1 MHFQNIKN
9 VNFVNH
15 YNLSK
20 KDFMPD
26 EKQPSSKNITSLDI
40 QAKELGTGG
49 NLSPETD
56 ENLYKKR
63 MQKRK
68 DVQSKRL
75 QVRKT
80 KKGLLIVFT
89 GNGKGK
95 TTASLG
101 MALRTIGHGHKV
113 AIIQFIKGGWTT
125 GEEKALKILSSN
137 ISWHALGEGFT
148 WETQD
153 RVRDE
158 VLVKEAWQIA
168 KKFIKDE
175 SYKLII
181 LDEINIATKLG
192 YLSPEEIITFIKSLD
207 NRKNHIVLT
216 GRGASES
223 IINQADLVTEM
234 KLIKHPFKEQ
244 GIKAQACVEF

>member
-1 MHFQNIKN
+1 MQEEPLSSEKIF
-9 VNFVNH
+9 
-15 YNLSK
+15 NL
-20 KDFMPD
+20 D
-26 EKQPSSKNITSLDI
+26 N
-40 QAKELGTGG
+40 QAKELGIGG
-49 NLSPETD
+49 KLSPETN
-56 ENLYKKR
+56 ESSYKKR
-63 MQKRK
+63 MQLRK
-68 DVQSKRL
+68 DIQTERL
-75 QVRKT
+75 KMRKT

-101 MALRTIGHGHKV
+101 MALRTIGHGYKV

-137 ISWHALGEGFT
+137 LSWHALGEGFT

-153 RVRDE
+153 RIRDE
-158 VLVKEAWQIA
+158 KLVQEAWQLA
-168 KKFIKDE
+168 KKYIKNE

-192 YLSPEEIITFIKSLD
+192 YINSEEIITFLKSLN

-216 GRGASES
+216 GRGASDS
-223 IINQADLVTEM
+223 IISYADLVTEM
-234 KLIKHPFKEQ
+234 KLIRHPFKEQ
-244 GIKAQACVEF
+244 GIKAQKCVEF

>member
-1 MHFQNIKN
+1 
-9 VNFVNH
+9 
-15 YNLSK
+15 
-20 KDFMPD
+20 MPS
-26 EKQPSSKNITSLDI
+26 ELPPSSRKITSLDLK
-40 QAKELGTGG
+40 AKELGIGG
-49 NLSPETD
+49 KLSPETD
-56 ENLYKKR
+56 ESLYKKR
-63 MQKRK
+63 MQQRK
-68 DVQSKRL
+68 MVQSKRL
-75 QVRKT
+75 KVRKN

-113 AIIQFIKGGWTT
+113 AIIQFIKGGWET
-125 GEEKALKILSSN
+125 GEEKALKMLSPN
-137 ISWHALGEGFT
+137 ISWLALGEGFT

-158 VLVKEAWQIA
+158 QLVRGAWQVA
-168 KKFIKDE
+168 KSFIKDE

-192 YLSPEEIITFIKSLD
+192 YISPKEIISYLQTLK

-216 GRGASES
+216 GRGASET

-244 GIKAQACVEF
+244 GIKAQKCIEF

>member
-1 MHFQNIKN
+1 MKEEPFPSEKI
-9 VNFVNH
+9 F
-15 YNLSK
+15 NLDS
-20 KDFMPD
+20 
-26 EKQPSSKNITSLDI
+26 
-40 QAKELGTGG
+40 QAKELGIGG
-49 NLSPETD
+49 KLSPESD
-56 ENLYKKR
+56 ESLYKKR
-63 MQKRK
+63 MQQRK
-68 DVQSKRL
+68 DIQAERL
-75 QVRKT
+75 QIRKT

-125 GEEKALKILSSN
+125 GEEKALKNLSSN
-137 ISWHALGEGFT
+137 ISWHSLGEGFT

-153 RVRDE
+153 RIRDE
-158 VLVKEAWQIA
+158 KLVQEAWKLA
-168 KKFIKDE
+168 KKYIKNE

-192 YLSPEEIITFIKSLD
+192 YLAPEEIITFLKNLH

-216 GRGASES
+216 GRGASDL
-223 IINQADLVTEM
+223 IINHADLVTEM
-234 KLIKHPFKEQ
+234 KLIRHPFKEQ
-244 GIKAQACVEF
+244 GIKAQKCVEF

>member
-1 MHFQNIKN
+1 MTGK
-9 VNFVNH
+9 
-15 YNLSK
+15 
-20 KDFMPD
+20 
-26 EKQPSSKNITSLDI
+26 EKPSSRKLNNLDLE
-40 QAKELGTGG
+40 AKELGIGG
-49 NLSPETD
+49 KFSPETN
-56 ENLYKKR
+56 ERLYKKR

-68 DVQSKRL
+68 EIQSKRL
-75 QVRKT
+75 QERKT

-95 TTASLG
+95 TTAALG

-125 GEEKALKILSSN
+125 GEEKALKNLSSN

-153 RVRDE
+153 RVKDE
-158 VLVKEAWQIA
+158 ELVKEAWQVA
-168 KKFIKDE
+168 KTYILNE

-181 LDEINIATKLG
+181 LDEINIATQLG
-192 YLSPEEIITFIKSLD
+192 YLSTEEIISFIKSHND
-207 NRKNHIVLT
+207 KKNHIVLT

-234 KLIKHPFKEQ
+234 KLIRHPFKEQ
-244 GIKAQACVEF
+244 GIKAQACIEF

>member
-1 MHFQNIKN
+1 M
-9 VNFVNH
+9 
-15 YNLSK
+15 LSK
-20 KDFMPD
+20 
-26 EKQPSSKNITSLDI
+26 EQLSSRKKNNLDM
-40 QAKELGTGG
+40 QAKELGIGG
-49 NLSPETD
+49 RLSPESD
-56 ENLYKKR
+56 EGLYKKR

-68 DVQSKRL
+68 DVQLKRL
-75 QVRKT
+75 QERKA

-125 GEEKALKILSSN
+125 GEEKALKNLSSN

-153 RVRDE
+153 RIRDE
-158 VLVKEAWQIA
+158 KLVKEAWKVA
-168 KKFIKDE
+168 KKFILDA

-192 YLSPEEIITFIKSLD
+192 YLCPEEIITFLKNLS

-244 GIKAQACVEF
+244 GIKAQACIEF